1 MKPRNITSQFAVITG
16 MTLLV
21 LLVLVVTY
29 IARPYF
35 GNMDDGLLLEQAAT
49 KSPFSFAHDYGWR
62 PGAGFLNDFSMLIV
76 WPTYWIGSLAGP
88 SWFFLVNSLLVFVCI
103 LAFGLALG
111 KIMGWEGSCHNL
123 VFLAGTLLWPYTADL
138 FFFPSLQEKGIILG
152 VAILLWWIYRA
163 PTFNSVIFFWL
174 SLTIACAAAFTSKTH
189 ILLFIPA
196 LLFALWT
203 LPEIRTQR
211 FARRAVGATVVILAL
226 AALLAF
232 LAVGGTYS
240 QSTRGTVGI
249 SFLKD
254 PRFLMIAALTCVYV
268 TALIIRGFLHKSNAA
283 DWIPA
288 MMLLTMCGAFAVW
301 EIRNYFLS
309 IAGVM
314 VGAALATAIGW
325 MSPSWRRTGVTT
337 ALVVAACFWLLLR
350 LPTIYGSLASIGDF
364 LTSPVVRKLNAEQAD
379 IYVSCLEAPNHYNTY
394 AGKLGLTGLTFAFL
408 EKESLNVIP
417 SMVDKYTYVLAD
429 DRLCAWSPNSVGW
442 ELVWTTGDAG
452 SFQLFRHSS
461 QEFTSTSMK

>member
-1 MKPRNITSQFAVITG
+1 
-16 MTLLV
+16 MTLLAV
-21 LLVLVVTY
+21 LVLVVTY
-29 IARPYF
+29 TARPYF

-76 WPTYWIGSLAGP
+76 WPTYWIGSVAGP
-88 SWFFLVNSLLVFVCI
+88 SWFFLVNSLVVFACI
-103 LAFGLALG
+103 LAFGFALG
-111 KIMGWEGSCHNL
+111 KIMGWESSWRTL

-152 VAILLWWIYRA
+152 VALVLWWIRRA
-163 PTFNSVIFFWL
+163 PTFNSVILFWL
-174 SLTIACAAAFTSKTH
+174 SLTIVCAAAFTSKTH
-189 ILLFIPA
+189 FLVFIPA

-211 FARRAVGATVVILAL
+211 FRRCAIGATIVILAL

-240 QSTRGTVGI
+240 QSTRGTVGT
-249 SFLKD
+249 SFLND
-254 PRFLMIAALTCVYV
+254 PRFLMLAALTCAYV
-268 TALIIRGFLHKSNAA
+268 SALLIRGFLHKSNAT

-325 MSPSWRRTGVTT
+325 MRPSWRRTGVTA
-337 ALVVAACFWLLLR
+337 ALVVAACFWLLFR
-350 LPTIYGSLASIGDF
+350 LPTVYGSLASIGDF
-364 LTSPVVRKLNAEQAD
+364 LTSPVARQLNAEQAD

-394 AGKLGLTGLTFAFL
+394 AGKLGLTGLHFAFL
-408 EKESLNVIP
+408 GEDSLDFSP
-417 SMVDKYTYVLAD
+417 SMINEYTYVLAD
-429 DRLCAWSPNSVGW
+429 DRLCAWSPDSVGW
-442 ELVWTTGDAG
+442 ESVWTTGKAG

-461 QEFTSTSMK
+461 QELTSTSVAR